1 VASKFHSCFEPA
13 AITTPAGDLHPEIL
27 DDIMDSL
34 LALQGGGL
42 TAERGTMVERKP
54 KFSPERSFQQEVQS
68 RVEER
73 LAMLSR
79 SRYGGRRIYL
89 KTALLLL
96 WSGAS
101 YIALLTWAQSGW
113 QLVVPLSVSLG
124 LALAGIGF
132 NVAHDG
138 NHGSFS
144 TSRILNRA
152 MGCMFDLLGA
162 SSYVWRW
169 KHNVF
174 HHSYTNVEGLD
185 DDINLGALCRMSRHQ
200 PHLPYQRLQHLYMWI
215 LYAFIIPKWQLYD
228 DFVAILRG
236 RIGDN
241 PFPRPRGGELALFLG
256 GKLAFFTLA
265 FALPLLF
272 HPLWQVA
279 LVYACVSGVQGLS
292 LSIVFQLAH
301 SNEESS
307 SFSADEPEDIARRE
321 WAVHQVETTANFARR
336 SRFLTWYVGGLNH
349 QIEHHLFPRISHVH
363 LPVIAEVVE
372 EVCREK
378 GVRYS
383 AHASFW
389 RAVASHYSW
398 LRSMGRPA

>member
-1 VASKFHSCFEPA
+1 
-13 AITTPAGDLHPEIL
+13 
-27 DDIMDSL
+27 
-34 LALQGGGL
+34 
-42 TAERGTMVERKP
+42 
-54 KFSPERSFQQEVQS
+54 
-68 RVEER
+68 
-73 LAMLSR
+73 MLSR

-144 TSRILNRA
+144 TSRIVNRA
-152 MGCMFDLLGA
+152 MGCMLDLLGV

-200 PHLPYQRLQHLYMWI
+200 PHIPYQRLQHLYMWI

-228 DFVAILRG
+228 DFVAVLQG

-307 SFSADEPEDIARRE
+307 SFSVDEPEDIARRE

-372 EVCREK
+372 EVSGRRACATALMLLSGEPSPPTTPGCDRWAARLSRRAGSGAARVRGQAPAKKAKKVSGQE
-378 GVRYS
+378 GVRGFQ
-383 AHASFW
+383 H
-389 RAVASHYSW
+389 H
-398 LRSMGRPA
+398 RPQPARRCQAILPPRRCRVIP

>member
-1 VASKFHSCFEPA
+1 MGSWWPRREQRTSGHEDDTRSFRPASIAISALAPSPGPPSRCQEPAPHPGVSHSLHRPTPVASKFHSCFEPA

-132 NVAHDG
+132 NVSLMNG
-138 NHGSFS
+138 K
-144 TSRILNRA
+144 
-152 MGCMFDLLGA
+152 
-162 SSYVWRW
+162 V
-169 KHNVF
+169 
-174 HHSYTNVEGLD
+174 LD
-185 DDINLGALCRMSRHQ
+185 DTGNGSD
-200 PHLPYQRLQHLYMWI
+200 
-215 LYAFIIPKWQLYD
+215 
-228 DFVAILRG
+228 
-236 RIGDN
+236 
-241 PFPRPRGGELALFLG
+241 
-256 GKLAFFTLA
+256 
-265 FALPLLF
+265 
-272 HPLWQVA
+272 
-279 LVYACVSGVQGLS
+279 SGVASG
-292 LSIVFQLAH
+292 IV
-301 SNEESS
+301 
-307 SFSADEPEDIARRE
+307 
-321 WAVHQVETTANFARR
+321 
-336 SRFLTWYVGGLNH
+336 G
-349 QIEHHLFPRISHVH
+349 
-363 LPVIAEVVE
+363 
-372 EVCREK
+372 
-378 GVRYS
+378 
-383 AHASFW
+383 
-389 RAVASHYSW
+389 
-398 LRSMGRPA
+398 